1 MKHKWIIAVGAVLA
15 LLPSMAMG
23 ALATG
28 EMPETESYIYSE
40 KGEVI
45 AAPVAYEAA
54 HVVVPEELGI
64 EKVTSLQD
72 IAVDNEGNLYL
83 IDSTSGRLIVLDS
96 TYHPKRILTE
106 FTYNGAAQALSGP
119 MGVSFGRDGR
129 LYVADTGNGRVV
141 VFNTEL
147 ECLNIIDAP
156 DRDTALYD
164 YEYKPLKVDAD
175 SSGRVYVIA
184 ENQTQGIFQFG
195 ANGEFLGYLGATK
208 VVPDWTEIFFRMF
221 ASREQLKGMLKSV
234 PTEYNNLCINE
245 DNFVYC
251 TISALNVWDIRAS
264 IESNSNSVTPIRL
277 LNQNGSDILQRMS
290 SAPQVGDLQFY
301 TDGRNYGGASAFI
314 DAAASQYGIYSVL
327 DRQRGRIFTYDERG
341 ELMYI
346 FGGRGSQKG
355 QFISPTALAYSGE
368 NILVAD
374 SHDGT
379 VQVFSPTAYAKRLTE
394 GLAFYHLG
402 EYEQEQQVWEE
413 LLEVYGGNP
422 LICSGIGRTLYNQQ
436 NYREAMTYFRQ
447 ANNRTYYSKALQKYI
462 SNIGMY
468 ILAAVVGFLLVAV
481 SARLLHKKFG
491 KKRKPSLL
499 LQRIGYAKYIAFH
512 PFEGFWDMVHEARG
526 DLKAATV
533 LLILAVV
540 VNILR
545 IRFAPYLFNYEDFT
559 ETNVLLTGAGG
570 VLLPLLLW
578 CVANWCLTSLMDGK
592 GTFKQIYMFSCY
604 SLWPMIVLFPL
615 ITGISYLL
623 SVDSASFLNIAMAVT
638 VIWMG
643 FLFFSG
649 TLSIHQYSA
658 GKTVLTIAL
667 SIIGMMILVFIGV
680 LIVTL
685 CQQMVVFVELLIREQ
700 YLRM

>member
-1 MKHKWIIAVGAVLA
+1 MKRKWIIAVVAVLA
-15 LLPSMAMG
+15 LLSAATLG
-23 ALATG
+23 AEAAG
-28 EMPETESYIYSE
+28 EMPEVESYLYSE

-45 AAPVAYEAA
+45 AAPAAYTVS
-54 HVVVPEELGI
+54 HVVLPEELGL
-64 EKVTSLQD
+64 ESVTSLQD
-72 IAVDNEGNLYL
+72 IAADGEGNLYL
-83 IDSTSGRLIVLDS
+83 IDSDSGRLIVLDGEYRLK
-96 TYHPKRILTE
+96 TILTE
-106 FTYNGAAQALSGP
+106 FPYDGVEQTFLTP
-119 MGVSFGRDGR
+119 MGISFGRDGR

-141 VFNTEL
+141 VFNSEL
-147 ECLNIIDAP
+147 ECVNILGAP
-156 DRDTALYD
+156 NRETALYD

-195 ANGEFLGYLGATK
+195 ADGEFLGYLGATR

-234 PTEYNNLCINE
+234 PTEYNNLCLDEN
-245 DNFVYC
+245 NFVYC
-251 TISALNVWDIRAS
+251 TISALSAWDIRAA
-264 IESNSNSVTPIRL
+264 IENNSNNVTPVRL
-277 LNQNGSDILQRMS
+277 LNQNGSDILPREG

-301 TDGRNYGGASAFI
+301 TDGRNYGGASSFV

-346 FGGRGSQKG
+346 FGGRGDRRG
-355 QFISPTALAYSGE
+355 QFISPTAIVYSGE

-374 SHDGT
+374 SNDGT
-379 VQVFSPTAYAKRLTE
+379 VQVFSLTAYARRLTE
-394 GLAFYHLG
+394 GLSLYRRG

-413 LLEVYGGNP
+413 LLKTYGGNP
-422 LICSGIGRTLYNQQ
+422 LICSGVGRSLYNQK

-462 SNIGMY
+462 SDIGVY
-468 ILAAVVGFLLVAV
+468 LLAVVAGVLLLLILLWLAV
-481 SARLLHKKFG
+481 RKYGKNRKKNRF
-491 KKRKPSLL
+491 

-512 PFEGFWDMVHEARG
+512 PFDGFWDMVHEGKG
-526 DLKAATV
+526 DVKAATA
-533 LLILAVV
+533 LLALAVV
-540 VNILR
+540 MNILH
-545 IRFAPYLFNYEDFT
+545 IRFMPYLFNSEDFT
-559 ETNVLLTGAGG
+559 ETNALLTGSVGI
-570 VLLPLLLW
+570 LLPLFLW

-592 GTFKQIYMFSCY
+592 GSFKQIYMFSCY
-604 SLWPMIVLFPL
+604 SLWPMILLYPL

-623 SVDSASFLNIAMAVT
+623 SMDSAGFLTIAMAAV
-638 VIWMG
+638 VVWAG

-649 TLSIHQYSA
+649 TLTIHQYTA

-667 SIIGMMILVFIGV
+667 SIVGMMILVFIGV
-680 LIVTL
+680 LIMTL

-700 YLRM
+700 SLRM